1 MSKIQ
6 KTDHF
11 YLIDGSGYIFRAY
24 YALPPLTRKSD
35 GLPTGAVSGFCSML
49 FKLLEDSKSNENK
62 HKPTHF
68 AVIFDSARKT
78 FRNEIYSDYKA
89 NRSEAPDDLAPQFEY
104 IRKSV
109 LAFNLPS
116 VDLVNYEAD
125 DLIATYVDQIL
136 KKGAK
141 VTIVSSDK
149 DLMQLFKNKV
159 RIFDP
164 MKNKFIS
171 EEDVQNKFGVDP
183 SKVIDV
189 QALAGDSSDNVPGV
203 PGIGVKTAAELINK
217 YGNLEKLLKSAHEI
231 KQNKRRET
239 LIENKDKALISKQ
252 LVTLKHDAP
261 VNINLSEFKL
271 KEIDKDKLFKFL
283 REMEFNRLL
292 SSAISKYGEPDLE
305 GIKNETVSKKTL
317 NSINK
322 KNYHLIKDLKE
333 IDDWI
338 NEAEEVGEVAVDT
351 ETSSLDPHQADL
363 IGVSLSS
370 KIGKACYMPLGHK
383 SQKNLNKELVLKK
396 LKPLLEDSSIK
407 KIGQNIKF
415 DFIVLFKH
423 GITISTMEDT
433 MLMSYVLDAGK
444 NRHNMDSLSEIHLN
458 HKTIAFKDL
467 VGTGK
472 KEINFKDVDVEKAK
486 DYAAEDADITF
497 RLYKKFHKSLK
508 DEKMVNIYELFEKPM
523 IKILAFMEI
532 EGIKIDNKFLKILSS
547 KFEKKIEKI
556 QKNVFKISKKEFNI
570 ASPKQLGEILYNE
583 LKIADLK
590 KTKKGSFATSA
601 SVLEDLAFKGHEFP
615 QLVLDWRQVSKL
627 KNTYSDSLPEHI
639 NPLTNR
645 VHTSFLLAA
654 TTTGR
659 LASSDPN
666 LQNIPIKSEDG
677 RDIRKSFIAEKDN
690 VLISADYNQI
700 EMRILADLADV
711 KELKKAFKNNED
723 IHSLTASQIFNT
735 EIKKVDQD
743 QRRKAKA
750 INFGIIYG
758 ISQYGLAKQINVS
771 NYEAE
776 EFLNSYFAKFPE
788 IKVYMDQ
795 TIKFCR
801 KNGYVNNIFGRRS
814 HFININDKNYNVR
827 NFQERAAINA
837 PIQGS
842 ASEIMRLAMIRLEK
856 RLNEQKN
863 QDTKMLLQIHDELIF
878 ETPKSGAEKIRKII
892 TEEMTSVV
900 NSDQHSFSIPL
911 TVDLNIGDNWGS
923 LH

>member
-24 YALPPLTRKSD
+24 YALPPLSRKSD

-49 FKLLEDSKSNENK
+49 FKLLEDSKSDQNLQ
-62 HKPTHF
+62 KPTHF

-78 FRNEIYSDYKA
+78 FRNDIYSDYKA

-116 VDLVNYEAD
+116 VDLPNYEAD

-136 KKGAK
+136 KKGAR

-149 DLMQLFKNKV
+149 DLMQLYQKNV

-164 MKNKFIS
+164 MKNKFIT
-171 EEDVQNKFGVDP
+171 EEDVFKKFGVDA

-189 QALAGDSSDNVPGV
+189 QSLAGDSSDNVPGV

-217 YGNLEKLLKSAHEI
+217 YGTLEKLLKSAHEI

-239 LIENKDKALISKQ
+239 LLENKDKALISKK
-252 LVTLKHDAP
+252 LVTLDHKSP
-261 VNINLSEFKL
+261 IKRELSEFEL
-271 KEIDKDKLFKFL
+271 KSIDKDKLYKFL

-292 SSAISKYGEPDLE
+292 SSAISAYGESVLSSSSPE
-305 GIKNETVSKKTL
+305 IK
-317 NSINK
+317 SIEKQSPINN
-322 KNYHLIKDLKE
+322 KNYHLISNPDE
-333 IDDWI
+333 IDEWVK
-338 NEAEEVGEVAVDT
+338 EAEELGEVAVDT
-351 ETSSLDPHQADL
+351 ETNSLDPHQAEL
-363 IGVSLSS
+363 VGISLSP
-370 KIGKACYMPLGHK
+370 KIGKACYIPIGHK
-383 SQKNLNKELVLKK
+383 SSKCIKKDIVIKKLKK
-396 LKPLLEDSSIK
+396 LLEDPSVK

-415 DFIVLFKH
+415 DFIVFFKH
-423 GITISTMEDT
+423 GITLSAMEDT

-444 NRHNMDSLSEIHLN
+444 NRHNMDTLSELHLG
-458 HKTIAFKDL
+458 HKTISFKEM

-472 KEINFKDVDVEKAK
+472 KEINFSEVEVDKAK
-486 DYAAEDADITF
+486 VYAAEDADITF
-497 RLYKKFHKSLK
+497 RLYKKFLKNLKSENLI
-508 DEKMVNIYELFEKPM
+508 NIYEIFEKPL

-532 EGIKIDNKFLKILSS
+532 EGVEIDSKFLQSLSK
-547 KFEKKIEKI
+547 KFEKKILKLEKDI
-556 QKNVFKISKKEFNI
+556 FKISKKEFNI
-570 ASPKQLGEILYNE
+570 GSPKQLGEIIYND
-583 LKIADLK
+583 LKIAGLK
-590 KTKKGSFATSA
+590 RTKKGGFATSA
-601 SVLEDLAFKGHEFP
+601 SVLEDLAFKGNKFP
-615 QLVLDWRQVSKL
+615 KLILDWRQLSKL
-627 KNTYSDSLPEHI
+627 KNTYSDALPEHV
-639 NPLTNR
+639 NPITKR

-666 LQNIPIKSEDG
+666 LQNIPIKSDDG
-677 RDIRKSFIAEKDN
+677 KDIRKAFKAKKDHL
-690 VLISADYNQI
+690 LISADYNQI

-711 KELKKAFKNNED
+711 KELKKAFKNDED
-723 IHSLTASQIFNT
+723 IHSLTASQIFNID
-735 EIKKVDQD
+735 IKKVNQD
-743 QRRKAKA
+743 HRRKAKA

-758 ISQYGLAKQINVS
+758 ISQYGLAKQINVT

-776 EFLNSYFAKFPE
+776 EFLNSYFGKFPE
-788 IKVYMDQ
+788 IKVYMDN

-801 KNGYVNNIFGRRS
+801 KSGYVNNIFGRRS
-814 HFININDKNYNVR
+814 HFSGINDKNFNVR

-842 ASEIMRLAMIRLEK
+842 ASEIMRLAMIRLDKKLSENK
-856 RLNEQKN
+856 ISKP
-863 QDTKMLLQIHDELIF
+863 KMLLQIHDELIF
-878 ETPKSGAEKIRKII
+878 EVPKKDEKLMTKII
-892 TEEMTSVV
+892 KNEMTSVAQ
-900 NSDQHSFSIPL
+900 SDFHSFSTPL
-911 TVDLNIGDNWGS
+911 TVDVNVGDNWGM

>member
-6 KTDHF
+6 KSDHF

-49 FKLLEDSKSNENK
+49 FKLLEDSKSNQNK
-62 HKPTHF
+62 QKPTHF

-78 FRNEIYSDYKA
+78 FRNEIYRDYKA

-116 VDLVNYEAD
+116 VELANYEAD

-136 KKGAK
+136 KKGAN

-149 DLMQLFKNKV
+149 DLMQLFKKNV
-159 RIFDP
+159 RIYDP
-164 MKNKFIS
+164 MKNRFIS
-171 EEDVQNKFGVDP
+171 DEDVQKKFGVDS

-217 YGNLEKLLKSAHEI
+217 YGNLETLLKSANEI

-239 LIENKDKALISKQ
+239 IIENKDKALISKK
-252 LVTLKHDAP
+252 LVTLKNDAP
-261 VNINLSEFKL
+261 VDRPLTEFQL
-271 KEIDKDKLFKFL
+271 KEIDKEKLYNFL

-292 SSAISKYGEPDLE
+292 SSAISAYGEPKLTSEKDIVKTDE
-305 GIKNETVSKKTL
+305 KQKAIDRKK
-317 NSINK
+317 
-322 KNYHLIKDLKE
+322 YYLITNLDE
-333 IDDWI
+333 IDSWI
-338 NEAEEVGEVAVDT
+338 KEAEEAGEVAVDT

-363 IGVSLSS
+363 IGISLSS
-370 KIGKACYMPLGHK
+370 KIGKACYIPVGHK
-383 SQKNLNKELVLKK
+383 SKKNIDKDQTLKK
-396 LKPLLEDSSIK
+396 LKPLLEDPSIK

-423 GITISTMEDT
+423 GIKITSMEDT
-433 MLMSYVLDAGK
+433 MLMSYVLDSGK
-444 NRHNMDSLSEIHLN
+444 NRHNMDTLSEIHLN
-458 HKTIAFKDL
+458 HKPIPFKDL

-472 KEINFKDVDVEKAK
+472 KEINFSFVDLEKAK
-486 DYAAEDADITF
+486 DYAAEDADVTL
-497 RLYKKFHKSLK
+497 RLYKKFNKSLK
-508 DEKMVNIYELFEKPM
+508 DEKMINIYETFEKPM
-523 IKILAFMEI
+523 IKILADMEI
-532 EGIKIDNKFLKILSS
+532 EGIKIDNDFLKTLSS
-547 KFEKKIEKI
+547 KFGKKIEKI
-556 QKNVFKISKKEFNI
+556 QREVYKISKKEFNI
-570 ASPKQLGEILYNE
+570 ASPKQLGEILYND
-583 LKIADLK
+583 LKISDLK

-601 SVLEDLAFKGHEFP
+601 SVLEDLAFKGHKFP
-615 QLVLDWRQVSKL
+615 QLVLDWRQISKL
-627 KNTYSDSLPEHI
+627 KNTYSDTLPEHI
-639 NPLTNR
+639 NPKTKR
-645 VHTSFLLAA
+645 IHTSFLLAA

-677 RDIRKSFIAEKDN
+677 KDIRKAFIAEKGLS
-690 VLISADYNQI
+690 LISADYNQI

-711 KELKKAFKNNED
+711 KELKKAFRNNED
-723 IHSLTASQIFNT
+723 IHSLTASQIFN
-735 EIKKVDQD
+735 IGINKVNED

-771 NYEAE
+771 NQDAE
-776 EFLNSYFAKFPE
+776 EFLNAYFAKFPE
-788 IKVYMDQ
+788 IKLYMDK

-801 KNGYVNNIFGRRS
+801 KSGYVNNIFGRKS

-842 ASEIMRLAMIRLEK
+842 ASEIMRLAMIRLDK
-856 RLNEQKN
+856 RLKEQKN
-863 QDTKMLLQIHDELIF
+863 KKTKMLLQIHDELIF
-878 ETPKSGAEKIRKII
+878 ETSKEEVKRISKII
-892 TEEMTSVV
+892 IEEMSSVV
-900 NSDQHSFSIPL
+900 KSEHHSFSIPL
-911 TVDLNIGDNWGS
+911 TVDLNIGDNWGE